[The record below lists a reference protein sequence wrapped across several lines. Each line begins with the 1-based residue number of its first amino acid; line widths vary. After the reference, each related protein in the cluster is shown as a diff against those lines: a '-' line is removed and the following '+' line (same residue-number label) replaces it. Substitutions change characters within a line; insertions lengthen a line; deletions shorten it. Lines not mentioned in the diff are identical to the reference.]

1 MPSPKVLINPDFG
14 STSGNTRVGWLP
26 RARITKLP
34 RSCLDPQT
42 VKWTPSSQPWTNWRL
57 MQMQVDFDPQL
68 QSFRNRMVQWCAWT
82 LFARRESQRFNRR
95 FQSCIM
101 GYWGFSLLPSYL
113 RSYLRSYWRRIRSY
127 WSFWM
132 RSSWGSCGPCW
143 LGAPAGSVSIFLLI
157 ERSDAL
163 FTSSLHPLGGGS
175 LRVRNRRWR
184 NLALPATSCSVDN
197 DSGKQECHCASGL
210 VLFVFISLLLGYR
223 HVLTTYRL
231 MELCCAYIR
240 PCIYLH
246 FIRRVATDS
255 SIECSTDAS
264 YISTRHI
271 VTYACVYHQCLVFI
285 TPNHPT
291 YV

>member
-1 MPSPKVLINPDFG
+1 MPPPKVLINPDVG

-26 RARITKLP
+26 RARIPKLP

-57 MQMQVDFDPQL
+57 MQMKVDFDPPL

-82 LFARRESQRFNRR
+82 LFASRESQRFNRR

-143 LGAPAGSVSIFLLI
+143 LGAFRLWVSFAGIWVFHSMLLWINWRRFEIWSRPPCKKMNKMLEQINNTVRGVYTITLKRSWLDAVS
-157 ERSDAL
+157 
-163 FTSSLHPLGGGS
+163 
-175 LRVRNRRWR
+175 
-184 NLALPATSCSVDN
+184 
-197 DSGKQECHCASGL
+197 
-210 VLFVFISLLLGYR
+210 
-223 HVLTTYRL
+223 
-231 MELCCAYIR
+231 
-240 PCIYLH
+240 
-246 FIRRVATDS
+246 
-255 SIECSTDAS
+255 S
-264 YISTRHI
+264 Y
-271 VTYACVYHQCLVFI
+271 
-285 TPNHPT
+285 
-291 YV
+291 